1 MVQPKGFIERDS
13 EDKVCLL
20 KKSSYDLKQSPTQQ
34 YLKSDKFMISNR
46 FYRSQYDSC
55 VYYRILVIDGGI
67 YLLIYVDDMIN
78 TCKQKKEIEKLKR
91 SLK

>member
-1 MVQPKGFIERDS
+1 MVQPKGFIERGL

-20 KKSSYDLKQSPTQQ
+20 KKSSYGLKQSPTQW
-34 YLKSDKFMISNR
+34 YLKFDKFMISNR

-55 VYYRILVIDGGI
+55 VYYKTLVIDSGI
-67 YLLIYVDDMIN
+67 YLLIYVDYMIN
-78 TCKQKKEIEKLKR
+78 TWKQKKEIEKLKR